1 MAKKAVANVWCDV
14 PAPQTSFA
22 PSGSWSEINLWESDL
37 GKKPEQT
44 KGWGVVVEEEC
55 LRGHRV
61 CEDPEGKVLA
71 F

>member
-37 GKKPEQT
+37 GKEPEQT
-44 KGWGVVVEEEC
+44 KGWGVVVVEES
-55 LRGHRV
+55 V
-61 CEDPEGKVLA
+61 
-71 F
+71 